1 MSNVTMKY
9 LDFLSNNK
17 FPRSYYSSRNK
28 PLKVLDFISS
38 NNNKPRTYYKYSRN
52 NKPLKVS
59 ERKANINIGTPHHV
73 PLLTTVLVSIYL
85 FIIYFIESAAQ
96 QSHHHH
102 HRLPKT
108 AYDNEWVQTTEAS
121 NKNARHVLQ
130 GRLSAAKSHLHKEAI
145 RSAYIALAQHDAKT
159 GELRGAM
166 GYLLRAT
173 DYCTTRSQT
182 AHISLLILE
191 LALHLESYAQVR
203 EYVTKVEHTLGGA
216 ATNTPT
222 STNTGSVEQVAT
234 KLKIASGLQQLAQ
247 GDYTAAARSLSTLI
261 TTTSPSSGWD
271 WSAVSSP
278 EDLCLYASLLSL
290 ATQDRATIMQL
301 AEHPEAL
308 ELVPAMREVLRQFG
322 RANYKGCC
330 ESLFDAV
337 NNTLLPFPDFYL
349 SKHWTALTRRIRE
362 KCLIEYLKPYEC
374 VQLSTMAQQF
384 PFPDLEDMLVDLIG
398 KGLVPARLDCQRG
411 ILQKVPT
418 ERKPPNLKHLERRVL
433 DDTYALLV
441 RLACLENELCVYDE
455 SARSRRPA
463 AASARDYDDET
474 SSSETEDTPMLD
486 VSELQAANP
495 EDLY

>member
-1 MSNVTMKY
+1 MIFPEWNSIPWLTHYY
-9 LDFLSNNK
+9 LS
-17 FPRSYYSSRNK
+17 
-28 PLKVLDFISS
+28 ISL
-38 NNNKPRTYYKYSRN
+38 TI
-52 NKPLKVS
+52 
-59 ERKANINIGTPHHV
+59 IN
-73 PLLTTVLVSIYL
+73 
-85 FIIYFIESAAQ
+85 FIESAQ
-96 QSHHHH
+96 QSQSQH
-102 HRLPKT
+102 HRYPKT
-108 AYDNEWVQTTEAS
+108 AYDNGWVETTEAS

-130 GRLSAAKSHLHKEAI
+130 GRLSAAQSHLHKEAI

-159 GELRGAM
+159 GESRDAM

-191 LALHLESYAQVR
+191 LALHLENYPQVR
-203 EYVTKVEHTLGGA
+203 EYVTKVEHTLGNA

-222 STNTGSVEQVAT
+222 STTGVEQVAT

-247 GDYTAAARSLSTLI
+247 GDYKSAARSLSTLI

-330 ESLFDAV
+330 ESLFEAA

-349 SKHWTALTRRIRE
+349 SKHWAALTKRIRE

-374 VQLSTMAQQF
+374 VQLDTMAQQF

-411 ILQKVPT
+411 ILQKVPS

-441 RLACLENELCVYDE
+441 RLACLENDLCVYDE

-463 AASARDYDDET
+463 AAAAREYDDET
-474 SSSETEDTPMLD
+474 SSSEVEDTPMLD

>member
-1 MSNVTMKY
+1 M
-9 LDFLSNNK
+9 
-17 FPRSYYSSRNK
+17 
-28 PLKVLDFISS
+28 
-38 NNNKPRTYYKYSRN
+38 
-52 NKPLKVS
+52 
-59 ERKANINIGTPHHV
+59 
-73 PLLTTVLVSIYL
+73 
-85 FIIYFIESAAQ
+85 SAAQ
-96 QSHHHH
+96 
-102 HRLPKT
+102 
-108 AYDNEWVQTTEAS
+108 
-121 NKNARHVLQ
+121 
-130 GRLSAAKSHLHKEAI
+130 SHLHKEAI

-159 GELRGAM
+159 GELRDAM

-191 LALHLESYAQVR
+191 LALHLENYPQVR

-222 STNTGSVEQVAT
+222 STTGVEQVAT

-261 TTTSPSSGWD
+261 TTTLPSSGWD

-330 ESLFDAV
+330 ESLFEAA

-349 SKHWTALTRRIRE
+349 SKHWAALTKRIRE
-362 KCLIEYLKPYEC
+362 KCLIEYLKAYQC
-374 VQLSTMAQQF
+374 VQLDTMAQQF

-411 ILQKVPT
+411 ILQKVTT

-441 RLACLENELCVYDE
+441 RLACLENDLCVYDE

-463 AASARDYDDET
+463 AAAREYDDET
-474 SSSETEDTPMLD
+474 SSSEVEDTPMLD
-486 VSELQAANP
+486 VSESHAANP